1 MCRRLGPN
9 VSHFEEPYAIAEKS
23 DNPRTCADEEQSFGR
38 NAEARRPECAWR
50 IAAGERRVST
60 DEKLHTGDCLAN
72 SCVGSRIGACLR
84 VRAATILHG
93 WLTVA
98 HGDMPVCTDH
108 GGGYKLGRFSPWK
121 SCNFQEDAP
130 DAPRSLQIVPTD

>member
-50 IAAGERRVST
+50 FAAGERRVST
-60 DEKLHTGDCLAN
+60 GEKLHTGDCLRLTAD
-72 SCVGSRIGACLR
+72 R
-84 VRAATILHG
+84 VLAFAY
-93 WLTVA
+93 VQ
-98 HGDMPVCTDH
+98 PPSYTD
-108 GGGYKLGRFSPWK
+108 G
-121 SCNFQEDAP
+121 
-130 DAPRSLQIVPTD
+130 